1 MMRRTAIVLTLLL
14 VLGALTPAAATGQPQ
29 TVEESDFL
37 VVAFFDDGLVV
48 FANIDRES
56 WCAWAQ
62 SGFGEV
68 AFPDQPLPVRY
79 QEVGQGA
86 LVRHIRAD
94 VAVEVWAPSD
104 GSFEIEDLCSASA
117 TQVAS
122 GHGSLVWNDNDW
134 DVTLTRNNSFGGG
147 LSATVLDEEG
157 RAWQVRFSVRFHID
171 RDGEFHL
178 RSRHTT
184 FVRTGRIR

>member
-1 MMRRTAIVLTLLL
+1 MRRTMILLTLLL
-14 VLGALTPAAATGQPQ
+14 VLGVMSPAAGQPQ

-37 VVAFFDDGLVV
+37 AVAFFDHGVVV
-48 FANIDRES
+48 FANIDRAT

-62 SGFGEV
+62 SGFGEE
-68 AFPDQPLPVRY
+68 AFPDRPLPVRY
-79 QEVGQGA
+79 HEVGQGA
-86 LVRHIRAD
+86 LVQHIRAD
-94 VAVEVWAPSD
+94 VAVEVWAPAG
-104 GSFEIEDLCSASA
+104 GSFEIEHLCGAGA
-117 TQVAS
+117 TYVAS

-134 DVTLTRNNSFGGG
+134 DVTLTRNNSYGGG
-147 LSATVLDEEG
+147 LSATVLDDDG

-184 FVRTGRIR
+184 FVPTGRVH

>member
-1 MMRRTAIVLTLLL
+1 MMRRTTIVLALLL
-14 VLGALTPAAATGQPQ
+14 VLGAVSPAPVAGQPQ

-37 VVAFFDDGLVV
+37 VVAFFDHGVVV
-48 FANIDRES
+48 FANIDRAT

-62 SGFGEV
+62 SGFGEA

-79 QEVGQGA
+79 HEVGRDA
-86 LVRHIRAD
+86 LARHIRAD
-94 VAVEVWAPSD
+94 LAVEVWAPRE
-104 GSFEIEDLCSASA
+104 GSFEIEDLCDASA
-117 TQVAS
+117 AHVAS

-147 LSATVLDEEG
+147 LSATVLDDDG

-184 FVRTGRIR
+184 FVPTGRTH